1 MKKEKDLFRAGLTAS
16 VGAGIVTSWFVG
28 QGQNPLVAL
37 AITSVAGVFAA
48 LCHQAD
54 LI

>member
-1 MKKEKDLFRAGLTAS
+1 MKREKDIFSAGLTAAL
-16 VGAGIVTSWFVG
+16 GAGIVTSWFVG
-28 QGQNPLVAL
+28 HGQNPLIGV
-37 AITSVAGVFAA
+37 AITLTAGLFAA